1 VGGHHTHGAPGLD
14 FLDKL
19 SQATGNAQ
27 APDRESVRHA
37 CFWKAT
43 IMLFSRHK
51 VAYEKRRKI
60 MRNVAPVAELTK
72 SFFAEIDKVKDRE
85 GLEKLRVKYGGRQ
98 KGILPAVL
106 RSPAQIQEFPL

>member
-1 VGGHHTHGAPGLD
+1 VGGHHTNGAPGLD

-37 CFWKAT
+37 RLWKAT

-51 VAYEKRRKI
+51 VAYEKKRKVI
-60 MRNVAPVAELTK
+60 RNVASVAELK
-72 SFFAEIDKVKDRE
+72 ELYFAEIDKSIWLTPKR
-85 GLEKLRVKYGGRQ
+85 
-98 KGILPAVL
+98 
-106 RSPAQIQEFPL
+106 